1 MINRACEH
9 TAFSYT
15 GRVPETTGTEIGV
28 SINVGGQA
36 AVSAAIFSSVM
47 PLHVHYGRALAGE
60 RLRSPVPTFRYANP
74 VICPPTPIGVGK
86 RVSNINVGDRIMRQ
100 AIARPEQT
108 NQSDLQKFINA
119 ALRDATNASTIFH
132 ALDTLADALRMLADL
147 SKGMRHA

>member
-1 MINRACEH
+1 
-9 TAFSYT
+9 
-15 GRVPETTGTEIGV
+15 
-28 SINVGGQA
+28 
-36 AVSAAIFSSVM
+36 
-47 PLHVHYGRALAGE
+47 
-60 RLRSPVPTFRYANP
+60 
-74 VICPPTPIGVGK
+74 
-86 RVSNINVGDRIMRQ
+86 MRQ